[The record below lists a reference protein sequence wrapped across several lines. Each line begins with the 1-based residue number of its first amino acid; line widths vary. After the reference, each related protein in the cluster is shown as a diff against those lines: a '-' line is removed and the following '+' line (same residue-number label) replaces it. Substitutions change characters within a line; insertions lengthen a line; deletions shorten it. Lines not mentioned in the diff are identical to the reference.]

1 MSSPQQASVSP
12 LGDAP
17 EVGDAAGRGLPGAS
31 AGRDGV
37 RAGVLV
43 VRLWA
48 AAKAAAGVGEVA
60 LEVDGP
66 VSVSWVREALLNR
79 APDRDRLAR
88 VLQVCSVLV
97 GDRPLG
103 AADPDEAVLA
113 PGTAVEFL
121 PPFAGG

>member
-1 MSSPQQASVSP
+1 MTDTPPTHVT
-12 LGDAP
+12 
-17 EVGDAAGRGLPGAS
+17 
-31 AGRDGV
+31 
-37 RAGVLV
+37 

-48 AAKAAAGVGEVA
+48 GARAALGAASVD
-60 LEVDGP
+60 LEVPGP
-66 VSVSWVREALLNR
+66 VTVAWLREELVRR
-79 APDRDRLAR
+79 YPDRDRLPS

-103 AADPDEAVLA
+103 RSDPATVSVA